1 MDGKM
6 RFCGQTINATNGH
19 FLLNRIWNVSPTEA
33 AALTAARGRSQ
44 SCMWQQ
50 HFSQIFSGENWEKM
64 DWIFIFGTISHKSV
78 VQYRTL
84 LSVVP
89 LKPAPA
95 ATPLRTLS
103 FAELQG
109 IPGLATIKTVV
120 NLKPL
125 QSRAL
130 VCQTMMTQCPVR
142 PVMTEIYTLLLEP
155 GPSALPSETPSSL
168 QQAEGGGGRGLR
180 QSNRSQLMH

>member
-1 MDGKM
+1 MECQSHWGCC
-6 RFCGQTINATNGH
+6 FNGSEEPFAVLH
-19 FLLNRIWNVSPTEA
+19 VPLFPDFFAGITVKKWIKSAKVS
-33 AALTAARGRSQ
+33 RS
-44 SCMWQQ
+44 
-50 HFSQIFSGENWEKM
+50 HDFFFSFPF
-64 DWIFIFGTISHKSV
+64 FIFGSISHKSV

-89 LKPAPA
+89 LKPAPT

-180 QSNRSQLMH
+180 QSNRSQLMHWITSQSIKL

>member
-1 MDGKM
+1 MCGITCF
-6 RFCGQTINATNGH
+6 RFCRDDWEET
-19 FLLNRIWNVSPTEA
+19 RIGSAKV
-33 AALTAARGRSQ
+33 LQ
-44 SCMWQQ
+44 SRVVF
-50 HFSQIFSGENWEKM
+50 FSCLP
-64 DWIFIFGTISHKSV
+64 FIFGSMSRESEFNIEPW
-78 VQYRTL
+78 YL
-84 LSVVP
+84 LFHFESKRP
-89 LKPAPA
+89 PHPPPTT

-155 GPSALPSETPSSL
+155 GPSALPSETPSSPH
-168 QQAEGGGGRGLR
+168 QVQGGGGGLR